1 MAGRGKG
8 EAPIIIK
15 KKKVI
20 AGGGHHGG
28 AWKVAYADF
37 VTAMMAF
44 FLLMWLLNATTED
57 QRKGL
62 ADYFNPSIPI
72 SRISGGGNGALE
84 GTSVFATDSMVA
96 NEAGS
101 DDEFPDSAPRE
112 GGESDQD
119 DLKGP
124 AEGEGKDDRR
134 GAGLADADGM
144 IGDNPNSETVAGGMG
159 ATMAEGSDQA
169 LEAVQDQIDAT
180 RLDAMEGE
188 LAEHIHTRMTRDGLV
203 IELVDADGEPLF
215 NLGSSTP
222 SELLKEL
229 LQVIGPV
236 LATVSNDM
244 AIVGHTDARPFS
256 VNANYTNW
264 ELSTDRA
271 LAARRMLLRNG
282 IPPQQIVQVTGKAA
296 TEPFSDDPFAPQNRR
311 IAITLLTK
319 K

>member
-1 MAGRGKG
+1 MAGGSKG
-8 EAPIIIK
+8 VAPIIIK

-62 ADYFNPSIPI
+62 ADYFDPSIPI
-72 SRISGGGNGALE
+72 SRVSGGGNGALD
-84 GTSVFATDSMVA
+84 GSSVFSEERLAR
-96 NEAGS
+96 NGAGA
-101 DDEFPDSAPRE
+101 DAEFPKSKVEENDGDSK
-112 GGESDQD
+112 DM
-119 DLKGP
+119 DLEGP
-124 AEGEGKDDRR
+124 AEGKGVDTE
-134 GAGLADADGM
+134 
-144 IGDNPNSETVAGGMG
+144 IGDGVDDQEG
-159 ATMAEGSDQA
+159 AAATSLQD
-169 LEAVQDQIDAT
+169 VQNQIDAT
-180 RLDAMEGE
+180 SVGALEGG
-188 LAEHIHTRMTRDGLV
+188 LSEHIHTRMTPDGLV
-203 IELVDADGEPLF
+203 IELVDADTEPLF
-215 NLGSSTP
+215 NLGSSNP
-222 SELLKEL
+222 SALLHDLIE
-229 LQVIGPV
+229 VIGPV

-244 AIVGHTDARPFS
+244 AIVGHTDSRPFS

-271 LAARRMLLRNG
+271 LAARRMMLSNG
-282 IPPQQIVQVTGKAA
+282 INARQIVQVTGKAA
-296 TEPFSDDPFAPQNRR
+296 TEPFSDDPLAPQNRR

>member
-15 KKKVI
+15 RKKVI

-72 SRISGGGNGALE
+72 SRVSGGGNGAL
-84 GTSVFATDSMVA
+84 
-96 NEAGS
+96 
-101 DDEFPDSAPRE
+101 
-112 GGESDQD
+112 GGESVFSEDSAVSNRAGSAEEFPKSKILEEDGNSDEHDYYGDKEGRGMD
-119 DLKGP
+119 DELG
-124 AEGEGKDDRR
+124 AGDGADR
-134 GAGLADADGM
+134 GASASAASSSGTAAFDGALEQVQDRIDAETIDALEGGLA
-144 IGDNPNSETVAGGMG
+144 
-159 ATMAEGSDQA
+159 Q
-169 LEAVQDQIDAT
+169 
-180 RLDAMEGE
+180 
-188 LAEHIHTRMTRDGLV
+188 HIHTRMTPDGLV
-203 IELVDADGEPLF
+203 IELVDAEADPLYR
-215 NLGSSTP
+215 LGSSTP
-222 SELLKEL
+222 SKL
-229 LQVIGPV
+229 LQELIEVVGPV

-256 VNANYTNW
+256 AGANYTNW

-271 LAARRMLLRNG
+271 LAARRLLIANG
-282 IPPQQIVQVTGKAA
+282 VAGKQIVQVTGKAA
-296 TEPFSDDPFAPQNRR
+296 TEPFMADDPLAPQNRR

>member
-1 MAGRGKG
+1 MAGGSKG
-8 EAPIIIK
+8 LAPIIIK

-62 ADYFNPSIPI
+62 ADYFDPSIPI
-72 SRISGGGNGALE
+72 SRVSGGGNGALN
-84 GTSVFATDSMVA
+84 GNSVFEEERMARSG
-96 NEAGS
+96 AGS
-101 DDEFPDSAPRE
+101 DEEFPKSKVQEDDGDSK
-112 GGESDQD
+112 DM
-119 DLKGP
+119 DLAGP
-124 AEGEGKDDRR
+124 AEGKGVDDVK
-134 GAGLADADGM
+134 GAGADSVEGAAA
-144 IGDNPNSETVAGGMG
+144 NS
-159 ATMAEGSDQA
+159 
-169 LEAVQDQIDAT
+169 LEDVQNQIDAESVSA
-180 RLDAMEGE
+180 LEGS
-188 LAEHIHTRMTRDGLV
+188 LSEHIHTRMTPDGLV

-215 NLGSSTP
+215 NLGSSNP
-222 SELLKEL
+222 SVLLGNL
-229 LQVIGPV
+229 LEIIGPV
-236 LATVSNDM
+236 LAAVSNDM

-271 LAARRMLLRNG
+271 LAARRMLLKNG
-282 IPPQQIVQVTGKAA
+282 ISSQQIVQVTGKAA
-296 TEPFSDDPFAPQNRR
+296 TEPFSDNPLAPQNRR

>member
-1 MAGRGKG
+1 MAGRSKG

-62 ADYFNPSIPI
+62 ADYFDPSIPI
-72 SRISGGGNGALE
+72 SRISGGGNGALS
-84 GTSVFATDSMVA
+84 GSSVFDENIPVR
-96 NEAGS
+96 NGAGAS
-101 DDEFPDSAPRE
+101 SEFPRSKIQEHDGDSE
-112 GGESDQD
+112 EF
-119 DLKGP
+119 DLEGP
-124 AEGEGKDDRR
+124 AEGLGRDDEVGNGVDDEEG
-134 GAGLADADGM
+134 AAA
-144 IGDNPNSETVAGGMG
+144 NS
-159 ATMAEGSDQA
+159 
-169 LEAVQDQIDAT
+169 LENIQDQIDAST
-180 RLDAMEGE
+180 IESSTGG
-188 LAEHIHTRMTRDGLV
+188 LAQHIHTRMTPDGLV
-203 IELVDADGEPLF
+203 IELIDVDGEPLF
-215 NLGSSTP
+215 NLGSSDA
-222 SELLKEL
+222 SQLLRDLFE
-229 LQVIGPV
+229 VVGPV

-256 VNANYTNW
+256 PRANYTNW

-271 LAARRMLLRNG
+271 LAARRMLIESG
-282 IPPQQIVQVTGKAA
+282 ITSKQIVQVTGKAD
-296 TEPFSDDPFAPQNRR
+296 TEPFSDDPLAPQNRR